1 MTGPYATGAPLYWKA
16 GFTCPLPLAGK
27 VLTVKGYTGHDG
39 ALVSWPDLQA
49 WIETRSESNIGLR
62 AAGWIGLD
70 VDAYG
75 AKVGAQSWAS
85 ALAELGELPATVSST
100 ARGPGQPSRIYLYR
114 VPSAAVFDDAQR
126 RFGEA
131 FGPNVDVIH
140 RSHRYIAVWP
150 SLNPDAGGA
159 PYRWY
164 DPAGAVVDGVPE
176 LGQLPDLPEPWLE
189 FLAGGTAASSERKA
203 ASPTLPGDPFTSPGH
218 TPWTRSQM
226 LAQVNPL
233 LERLAANGRS
243 GRTALDDLMAA
254 ALVTY
259 RFVPAFMT
267 REKADEVLLG
277 HLLER
282 DQADGASDPTT
293 WKWSARHELEK
304 AWKDRAYEAEAAD
317 DPDPLDAPAGD
328 DPGGAERVDLELA
341 AEVARQR
348 RQRDARLLLDAEE
361 TARQADDAA
370 VAALTEQL
378 LTSAALDDIPDLEP
392 LIEGWLFRDS
402 MARLIGKS
410 GTYKSF
416 VALDMACHV
425 AAGTE
430 WFGYATGI
438 GPVVY
443 VVAEGARGVRRRVRA
458 WEAKH
463 LESLGD
469 KLLIL
474 PRPVQM
480 VGPEWL
486 AFVGACKAVGAVMVV
501 LDTQARVTVGVEE
514 NSAREMGQVVAMGE
528 RLRVDT
534 GACVML
540 IHHTGHAGE
549 HGRGSTS
556 VYGALQTEL
565 SLERTADRRVS
576 LKASKQKDHDEL
588 GPVNLKLE
596 PCCDSLV
603 LVNLDG
609 MDDVSAGTVEESIRS
624 ITMASG
630 SHAERAAIV
639 LHGLW
644 RGGSGATRAELRKA
658 CAEQYEL
665 AGLAAL
671 KPTSFTY
678 AFTKMEEAGWLREG
692 RSASRFIL
700 SEPGCRHLGVEYVGP
715 MDWDEES

>member
-1 MTGPYATGAPLYWKA
+1 MSASDYSSRAAAARNWARKGYWLTPVRLTPEGKVYLRGEKDNGVKWGASNDPDETSAWWAAGSRYADANIGVVTELSGVVCVDLDRGHADGVDGVQGWAALGQEAYPYPAYIDHTPRGGRHLLYRADPARPVKGSAGAVAPGVDTKGIGGMFILYTDALPVMEPRKLP
-16 GFTCPLPLAGK
+16 PLPP
-27 VLTVKGYTGHDG
+27 
-39 ALVSWPDLQA
+39 LVYERAPHQA
-49 WIETRSESNIGLR
+49 
-62 AAGWIGLD
+62 A
-70 VDAYG
+70 
-75 AKVGAQSWAS
+75 
-85 ALAELGELPATVSST
+85 SST
-100 ARGPGQPSRIYLYR
+100 APSIPGGQDPFASPARPFTKAQAREWCLPYMDRLRSAPSGTIN
-114 VPSAAVFDDAQR
+114 DT
-126 RFGEA
+126 
-131 FGPNVDVIH
+131 
-140 RSHRYIAVWP
+140 
-150 SLNPDAGGA
+150 LN
-159 PYRWY
+159 
-164 DPAGAVVDGVPE
+164 
-176 LGQLPDLPEPWLE
+176 
-189 FLAGGTAASSERKA
+189 TAAKVVYHFVPA
-203 ASPTLPGDPFTSPGH
+203 
-218 TPWTRSQM
+218 
-226 LAQVNPL
+226 L
-233 LERLAANGRS
+233 LER
-243 GRTALDDLMAA
+243 
-254 ALVTY
+254 
-259 RFVPAFMT
+259 
-267 REKADEVLLG
+267 
-277 HLLER
+277 
-282 DQADGASDPTT
+282 
-293 WKWSARHELEK
+293 
-304 AWKDRAYEAEAAD
+304 EAAD
-317 DPDPLDAPAGD
+317 AWLLDALSSTAYDGRTWKAQTTLDSAWQSSRRDWVATAADQPDPLGAPAGD
-328 DPGGAERVDLELA
+328 DPGGAERADLELA

-430 WFGYATGI
+430 WFGYATGT

-565 SLERTADRRVS
+565 SLERTADRRVC